1 MRVIITRVSE
11 AKVSI
16 NSEIVGAINNGL
28 LVLAAWE
35 DSDTSQDVEWI
46 ANKIV
51 NLRIFS
57 DNEGKMNISLL
68 DLNYEILI
76 VSQFTL
82 YAATAKGNRPS
93 FIRSAKPDTAIA
105 LYNSFIEKIKNLIGE
120 NKVQT
125 GIFGA
130 DMKVHSL
137 NNGPVTIIID
147 SKQKDI

>member
-1 MRVIITRVSE
+1 MRVVITRVSE
-11 AKVSI
+11 AKVTVQSEVVGSI
-16 NSEIVGAINNGL
+16 TNGL

-35 DSDTSQDVEWI
+35 ETDTNLDVEWI

-57 DNEGKMNISLL
+57 DSEGKMNISLL

-93 FIRSAKPDTAIA
+93 FIRSAKPDTAIP
-105 LYNSFIEKIKNLIGE
+105 LYNSFIEAIKNLISE

-130 DMKVHSL
+130 DMKIHSI

>member
-1 MRVIITRVSE
+1 MRVVITRVSE
-11 AKVSI
+11 AKVSVQ
-16 NSEIVGAINNGL
+16 SEAVGSITNGL

-35 DSDTSQDVEWI
+35 ESDTKQDVEWI
-46 ANKIV
+46 ANKMV

-57 DNEGKMNISLL
+57 DIEGKMNISLL

-76 VSQFTL
+76 ISQFTL

-93 FIRSAKPDTAIA
+93 FIRSAKPETAIP
-105 LYNSFIEKIKNLIGE
+105 LYESFIQTIKNLIGE
-120 NKVQT
+120 HKVQT

-130 DMKVHSL
+130 DMKVQSI